1 MRSSVSTGPGTGTH
15 RPDANRSGWRANHAE
30 PPQYTT
36 EIDGASVHFAHIRS
50 PERDATPLIV
60 THGRPGSIAEF
71 LDIVGAR
78 HRAERTENRGA
89 HREHRALD
97 GVPPGGHFAA
107 MEEPDLLIDDVRA
120 FFGELREK
128 G

>member
-1 MRSSVSTGPGTGTH
+1 MMRSSVSTGPGTGTH

-30 PPQYTT
+30 PPQFTT

-60 THGRPGSIAEF
+60 THGRPGSIVEF

-78 HRAERTENRGA
+78 HRAERTENIVRWTEFD
-89 HREHRALD
+89 R
-97 GVPPGGHFAA
+97 GGHFAA
-107 MEEPDLLIDDVRA
+107 LEEPDLLIDDVRA